1 MLRAMPQSRE
11 EHFWKSRARRVCL
24 EHNAA
29 IWLAGWLPVC
39 LAAAVAATIAILLLR
54 RQDARL
60 EPVWFS
66 LAVVL
71 AAGAVGSAWARRREF
86 FKVSDGLVRLE
97 ATLRLNNRLTAAAA
111 GVGAWPQPSPAAG
124 GHWRWR
130 VGRVIAQLAGA
141 AALVYLAT
149 AIPLPGAA
157 APVPGPLAPLAAWT
171 EVETWID
178 ALKKDD
184 LVQPDSLENLREQL
198 EALRRQD
205 PDSWYDH
212 ASLEAGDNLHAETE
226 RAIRELQQNLQS
238 AADQASKLL
247 ASSDQRMSDRELQT
261 MSQELAGALQ
271 NMASGRLPL
280 NPELLKKLQQ
290 MDPKALKSMSPEQLA
305 RLQQQ
310 LQQSS
315 GTCKQCLGEG
325 QDAEMMSLQ
334 QGRPGD
340 KTRTGKG
347 GPGGGGGPAPL
358 TAKDATELHSTSTDT
373 VSNDDVSRAL
383 PGEVVALS
391 AGEHK
396 TDKNAAPSTSGG
408 QITAPGQGGQ
418 AAWKDSLTP
427 QERETIAKFF
437 Q

>member
-1 MLRAMPQSRE
+1 M
-11 EHFWKSRARRVCL
+11 SRARRVCL

-39 LAAAVAATIAILLLR
+39 LVAAIAATIAILFLR

-60 EPVWFS
+60 EPVWIS
-66 LAVVL
+66 LAAGL
-71 AAGAVGSAWARRREF
+71 AAGALGSAWVRRREF

-111 GVGAWPQPSPAAG
+111 GVGAWPPPSPVAG
-124 GHWRWR
+124 GRWRWR
-130 VGRVIAQLAGA
+130 VGRVLVQLAGA
-141 AALVYLAT
+141 ATLVCLAT

-157 APVPGPLAPLAAWT
+157 APVPRPLVPPSAWT

-184 LVQPDSLENLREQL
+184 LVQSDSLENLREQL

-205 PDSWYDH
+205 PESWYDH

-226 RAIRELQQNLQS
+226 RAIRELQHNLQS

-247 ASSDQRMSDRELQT
+247 ASSDQQMSDRDLQA
-261 MSQELAGALQ
+261 MSQDLSGALQ

-310 LQQSS
+310 LEQGS
-315 GTCKQCLGEG
+315 GTCKQCLGDG
-325 QDAEMMSLQ
+325 QAAEMMSLQ
-334 QGRPGD
+334 EGRPGD

-358 TAKDATELHSTSTDT
+358 TAKDATELHSTAADT
-373 VSNDDVSRAL
+373 VSNEDLSRAL

-396 TDKNAAPSTSGG
+396 TDKSAATFTSGG

-427 QERETIAKFF
+427 REREAVAKFF